1 MSRAAATCAVPSCHV
16 TVERGMLMCKSHWF
30 SLPKPLRDD
39 VWRTWRAVQANRRG
53 TLTAE
58 QQLAR
63 IAAYRDAVRAAQDY
77 LATVPKTPARLAWTV
92 ARDAQGNP
100 VIFEQG
106 RLL

>member
-1 MSRAAATCAVPSCHV
+1 MRERVVTCAVQSCHS

-39 VWRTWRAVQANRRG
+39 VWRTWRAVQANWRG

-77 LATVPKTPARLAWTV
+77 LTTVPKTPARLARTV
-92 ARDAQGNP
+92 ALDAQGNP